1 MDPRRTTV
9 SARLEGD
16 KHSGVTPLGSEFK
29 RDLLIY
35 FSIIAMTVLIIGI
48 SHIQLKVFGIFLIVS
63 IACIEAGILA
73 YYFMHLVAKKRA
85 IHLVLLLTVVVFLN
99 LLFWPAWDIAY
110 SPRTHSEF
118 TLY

>member
-1 MDPRRTTV
+1 M
-9 SARLEGD
+9 
-16 KHSGVTPLGSEFK
+16 SEFK

-35 FSIIAMTVLIIGI
+35 LGIIALTGLIIGI
-48 SHIQLKVFGIFLIVS
+48 SHWQNLLRIFLIVP

-85 IHLVLLLTVVVFLN
+85 IHLVLLLTIVVFLN